1 MAHARTRLNA
11 LGVADDVLFAIGA
24 SEDAF
29 TPSERATFAVA
40 RKLTSAPHTIVD
52 EDVAGLRKLFSDN
65 EVAEIIFLTCDTN
78 LFDRFTEML
87 RLPLEGNATL
97 VGQNQ

>member
-11 LGVADDVLFAIGA
+11 RGVADDVLFAIGA

-52 EDVAGLRKLFSDN
+52 EDLAGLRKLFSDN
-65 EVAEIIFLTCDTN
+65 EVAEIIFLTCDAN